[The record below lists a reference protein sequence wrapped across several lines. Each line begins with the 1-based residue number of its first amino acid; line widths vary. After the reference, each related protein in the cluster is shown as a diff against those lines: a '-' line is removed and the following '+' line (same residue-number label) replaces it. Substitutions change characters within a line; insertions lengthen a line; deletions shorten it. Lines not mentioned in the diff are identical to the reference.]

1 MALTLF
7 NGNRHDNYTFA
18 TISAHLRDLHEADGK

>member
-7 NGNRHDNYTFA
+7 NENRHDNYTFV
-18 TISAHLRDLHEADGK
+18 TISAHLRDPHKADGK